1 MPWSHESQSLK
12 IRFSQGPGM
21 CSQCHQEAAQGSNSC
36 HCFSPGSQHWTFYFI
51 VRGRCLGHKVLPA
64 NSLGGRVA
72 FLMKSEVWKLWN
84 KYPKVKACLNKCEI
98 SQTQT
103 PPWNSLVLQCL
114 VLFIEDGSLIQ
125 GLRWPGREIGEDS
138 NITWMIGPDDSES
151 PFQSWE
157 PGKFRSYLCP
167 VLIPAH

>member
-1 MPWSHESQSLK
+1 MVSKESGWKGQASPESEDPIRGRPSILVAKFKWEKNNTMPWSHESQSLK

-21 CSQCHQEAAQGSNSC
+21 CRQCHQEAAQGSNSC

-51 VRGRCLGHKVLPA
+51 VGGRCLGHKVLPA

-125 GLRWPGREIGEDS
+125 GLR
-138 NITWMIGPDDSES
+138 
-151 PFQSWE
+151 
-157 PGKFRSYLCP
+157 
-167 VLIPAH
+167 